1 MMKSN
6 LNCDHQLVFYET
18 SLTLE
23 FFALG
28 STGDEA
34 HLHTEAENAIFNG
47 NDSFFFLAQLGRFRI
62 VFFGI
67 SIELDSE
74 FKVDG
79 RTSSFA

>member
-18 SLTLE
+18 SITLE

-47 NDSFFFLAQLGRFRI
+47 NDSFFFGTTRSISDCFFRD
-62 VFFGI
+62 
-67 SIELDSE
+67 LD
-74 FKVDG
+74 
-79 RTSSFA
+79 